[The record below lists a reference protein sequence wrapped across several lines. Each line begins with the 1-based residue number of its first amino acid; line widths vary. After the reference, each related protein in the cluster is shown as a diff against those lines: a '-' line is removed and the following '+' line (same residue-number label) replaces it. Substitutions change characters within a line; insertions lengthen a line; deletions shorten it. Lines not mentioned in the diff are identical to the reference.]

1 MKQVEIKWSKAVI
14 DRLFWKKEKQT
25 LHNQKVL
32 ILMLWPMSW
41 ESMRQVW
48 EKTSVGSFA

>member
-32 ILMLWPMSW
+32 GYGLCH
-41 ESMRQVW
+41 EKVW
-48 EKTSVGSFA
+48 DKYEKKPQ